1 MSRSL
6 KYIPGTEYKYCACDP
21 KLAGRKKGMVVQMKT
36 LKCYIF
42 IGIIFVLTVG
52 SLSHFVYQWS
62 GNNYI
67 AGFFSPVSE
76 SVWEHM
82 KLLYFPM
89 LFYSSIVALKLR
101 KSYPCMIPSLCFG
114 LLAGT
119 ALIPILFYT
128 YTSILGKNTL
138 LLDIGVFA
146 LSTVLAFY
154 AVYRFTLSCRL
165 NPYAYYLYVFT
176 GILFLCFLFFTYHSP
191 DTGIFSIPHP
201 DNSSISS

>member
-1 MSRSL
+1 
-6 KYIPGTEYKYCACDP
+6 
-21 KLAGRKKGMVVQMKT
+21 
-36 LKCYIF
+36 
-42 IGIIFVLTVG
+42 
-52 SLSHFVYQWS
+52 
-62 GNNYI
+62 
-67 AGFFSPVSE
+67 
-76 SVWEHM
+76 M

-89 LFYSSIVALKLR
+89 LFYSAIMALKLR
-101 KSYPCMIPSLCFG
+101 KNYPCIIPSLCFG

-119 ALIPILFYT
+119 ALIPVLFYT

-191 DTGIFSIPHP
+191 DTGIFPIPHP
-201 DNSSISS
+201 DSSSISS